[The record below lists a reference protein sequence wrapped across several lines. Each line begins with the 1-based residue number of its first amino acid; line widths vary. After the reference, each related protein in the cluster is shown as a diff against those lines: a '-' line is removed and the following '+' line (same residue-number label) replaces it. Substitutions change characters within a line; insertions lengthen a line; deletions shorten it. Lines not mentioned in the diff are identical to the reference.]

1 MTGFLSNDGWHAKRV
16 VVIGAGCSG
25 LACIKCFLDEG
36 LEAVCFESSD
46 DIGGLWRFKER
57 PEPGRA
63 NIYHSVIVNSSKEMM
78 AYSDF
83 PPPADFPNNMHHSQ
97 VLQYLRLYAKHFDL
111 LKHIH
116 FQTTVCSVR
125 QRSDFSYS
133 GISTFQGRHFHSW
146 EYCSADGM
154 QGKTVMV
161 IAVDASRVAKQ
172 VYLSTRHGAWMVGRI
187 GEGGMPADVILYSD
201 PSVVDEVDVVVF
213 ATGYNYDFPFLP
225 EDLRV
230 KDGYRLSLYKH
241 IFPPS
246 LEKPSLAV
254 VGFIHGL
261 RAIIPLAEMQARW
274 ASRVFKGLTKL
285 PSESIMLEDI
295 QGTTKRMHQRFA
307 CSERNPLQ
315 VDYIPDLDDV
325 AHEVGEKPQFFS
337 LFLRDPG
344 LGLRVLFGPCTPYQ
358 YRLCGP
364 GQWAGARQAIYT
376 QWERVIRPFGT
387 RKLPEIQPETK
398 QRSPV
403 YLTFASGQT

>member
-1 MTGFLSNDGWHAKRV
+1 MTLEDFGGSKYITGRGGQSTQLHYLSKR
-16 VVIGAGCSG
+16 
-25 LACIKCFLDEG
+25 
-36 LEAVCFESSD
+36 
-46 DIGGLWRFKER
+46 
-57 PEPGRA
+57 
-63 NIYHSVIVNSSKEMM
+63 
-78 AYSDF
+78 
-83 PPPADFPNNMHHSQ
+83 
-97 VLQYLRLYAKHFDL
+97 
-111 LKHIH
+111 
-116 FQTTVCSVR
+116 
-125 QRSDFSYS
+125 
-133 GISTFQGRHFHSW
+133 ISTFQGRHFHSW

-187 GEGGMPADVILYSD
+187 GEGGMPADVVCSDRLAVLLHRLMPTWTTRAVEKQLNKHFDHHLYGLQPPHGFFTQIPVVNDDLPGRIISGRVMIKPNVKEFIGSSVIFED
-201 PSVVDEVDVVVF
+201 GTVVDEVDVVVF

-261 RAIIPLAEMQARW
+261 GAIIPLAEMQARW

-315 VDYIPDLDDV
+315 VDYIPYLDDV

-344 LGLRVLFGPCTPYQ
+344 LGLRILFGPCTPYQ

-403 YLTFASGQT
+403 YLTFASVSLLVTVMYMRNCLQLHK